1 MWRSAA
7 GRGGAWVAGLG
18 ADTRGCAHD
27 RHDRSGHIRWRV
39 ATSHGNAT
47 SYANRLRRRLRFDT
61 RAACGA
67 QSNCARLVVM
77 LDLVL
82 FVGDRL
88 VLLDLVIG
96 PTRLR
101 ERRLAGVF
109 SCFSRPG
116 QIAVAILSGAP
127 PALKKGRAPHQS
139 PQPR

>member
-101 ERRLAGVF
+101 ERRLAGLVAVHH
-109 SCFSRPG
+109 RQG
-116 QIAVAILSGAP
+116 QVAFHTLASAP
-127 PALKKGRAPHQS
+127 R
-139 PQPR
+139 